1 MLKQRVVTALVLIPF
16 VVLSI
21 FYLPSE
27 AFSQVLTVIILIA
40 AWEWANLIG
49 IESKPGRAAYLLLVL
64 LVIQLLALV
73 NTSWLYSLVT
83 VAWGLALFW
92 VLTYPESIKQWS
104 NGLWLQ
110 VLIGLIVL
118 VPTWGSLTLIQAMDH
133 GPWWIMFLMGIVWG
147 ADTGAYFVGRRFGKH
162 KLAPVISPGKSIEG
176 AAGGLLVTTGLAVLL
191 FMFDIIANI
200 GLVQLMTFTL
210 LVALASILG
219 DLFESMMKRYR
230 GIKDSGQILPG
241 HGGLLDRIDSLT
253 AAGPFFVFG
262 LFVLD
267 FIQ

>member
-1 MLKQRVVTALVLIPF
+1 VLKQRLITALVLIPL
-16 VVLSI
+16 VILSV
-21 FYLPSE
+21 FYLPSA
-27 AFSQVLTVIILIA
+27 AFAQVLTVIILIA

-49 IESKPGRAAYLLLVL
+49 IESNLGRAAYLLLVL
-64 LVIQLLALV
+64 LAIQLVALV
-73 NTSWLYSLVT
+73 NVPWLYSLVIF
-83 VAWGLALFW
+83 AWGLALFW

-110 VLIGLIVL
+110 VFIGLIVL

-133 GPWWIMFLMGIVWG
+133 GPWWVMFLMGIVWG
-147 ADTGAYFVGRRFGKH
+147 ADTGAYFAGRRFGKH

-176 AAGGLLVTTGLAVLL
+176 AAGGLLVTAGLAALL
-191 FMFDIIANI
+191 FVFGIMTNI
-200 GLVQLMTFTL
+200 SLVQLMTFTL

-219 DLFESMMKRYR
+219 DLFESMMKRHR
-230 GIKDSGQILPG
+230 GIKDSGHILPG

-253 AAGPFFVFG
+253 AASPFFVFG

-267 FIQ
+267 FIH